1 MGWRCWQ
8 RSQALER
15 GKRTRAKE
23 SERSGQLPLA
33 KRPLIKNLPSQN
45 PENLT
50 FRESDEESPIYVPE
64 DAV

>member
-1 MGWRCWQ
+1 M
-8 RSQALER
+8 ER

-50 FRESDEESPIYVPE
+50 FRESDEESPRYVPE